1 MGYLVSFL
9 ASGGF
14 VGFSPVAPGTVGSLL
29 GVGLYL
35 LAFPEGTA
43 STLVYLALAI
53 SAAVWL
59 SGQAEVAFGE
69 TDSRLIVVDEIVG
82 QWIALAFLP
91 RSVWFIVG
99 AFVLFRALDIWKPW
113 RRLEE
118 LQGGIGVVADD
129 VVAGL
134 IANLCLQALRW
145 AVGA

>member
-1 MGYLVSFL
+1 M
-9 ASGGF
+9 
-14 VGFSPVAPGTVGSLL
+14 APGTVGSLL

-43 STLVYLALAI
+43 STLVCLALAI
-53 SAAVWL
+53 TVAVWL

-69 TDSRLIVVDEIVG
+69 TDSQLIVVDEIVG

-91 RSVWFIVG
+91 RSVWFVVG

-118 LQGGIGVVADD
+118 LRGGIGVVADD